1 MYLCRCCLKLTVDS
15 GKLGVGYG
23 WRDNCLR
30 SKRTGVGLRKG
41 RVRKRV
47 SCWYSYGFPPE
58 EFTPVIENLGSYEA
72 EFHDY
77 GIVGVIK

>member
-1 MYLCRCCLKLTVDS
+1 M
-15 GKLGVGYG
+15 
-23 WRDNCLR
+23 
-30 SKRTGVGLRKG
+30 GLRKG